1 MEQFEFECR
10 KFMNTLS
17 TFLDSADKKDV
28 WIQHAFI
35 ETTDGINPNEY
46 KKCIEYHFFQE
57 CIKQRKIQLNLDE
70 NIWKSNPVI
79 VQYIVP
85 YRKVDIYN

>member
-17 TFLDSADKKDV
+17 IFLDSADKKDV

-35 ETTDGINPNEY
+35 ETTD
-46 KKCIEYHFFQE
+46 
-57 CIKQRKIQLNLDE
+57 
-70 NIWKSNPVI
+70 
-79 VQYIVP
+79 
-85 YRKVDIYN
+85 